1 MLPIA
6 AEIAVRMTRQ
16 QARSALPDAPVVPDE
31 TTRRRSRASAW
42 TSPRLRA
49 AGLLRLLAA
58 SAARVADRIDQQVR
72 AA

>member
-16 QARSALPDAPVVPDE
+16 QARSALPDAPVLPDE
-31 TTRRRSRASAW
+31 EPGRSRASARM
-42 TSPRLRA
+42 SRRLRA
-49 AGLLRLLAA
+49 AGLLRHVAA
-58 SAARVADRIDQQVR
+58 TAARVADRIEQPVR